1 MTGKEKDLLKKY
13 LAHLNVLGNEGSY
26 PNIEAW
32 YQRSGTPR
40 GPARPTDRGRDGGA
54 ALQGRPGGGKAVQG
68 LNTNATTTVQPCGAV
83 KLGEPRAR
91 KLQTEQPEVP
101 D

>member
-1 MTGKEKDLLKKY
+1 MTGEEKDLLKKY
-13 LAHLNVLGNEGSY
+13 LAHLNSLGPEGFY
-26 PNIEAW
+26 PNFEAW
-32 YQRSGTPR
+32 YQEIRY
-40 GPARPTDRGRDGGA
+40 AQRPTDHGRDGGA

-83 KLGEPRAR
+83 KLREPRAR